1 MRRSFVIGSALV
13 VMLATLGCTASTSGA
28 SSRLLSNAEVVADNT
43 FNILSIQSQ
52 ERCETKFSKE
62 VALTENTLQYQIT
75 QNCIGDTVNVVTFTC
90 RYLFGEQYQLV
101 GARQRTYVNVAGY
114 ILDNEYNLENDGANP
129 ACPPSE

>member
-1 MRRSFVIGSALV
+1 VSI
-13 VMLATLGCTASTSGA
+13 ATLGCTASADAAAT
-28 SSRLLSNAEVVADNT
+28 RLLSNAEVVADNT

-62 VALTENTLQYQIT
+62 AALTENTLQYQIT
-75 QNCIGDTVNVVTFTC
+75 QNCSGDTVTIVTFTC

-114 ILDNEYNLENDGANP
+114 ILDNEYSLENDGANP